1 MGSALEKGQNRRR
14 RLIVMARPLRI
25 EYEGAFYHV
34 TARGNER
41 REIYFTKT
49 DYGKFK
55 EYLEGAQEK
64 FGCLFHAYV
73 FMTNHYHMIIETPN
87 ANIGKVMHY
96 INGSYTNYINRKRN
110 RSGHL
115 FQGRYKA
122 ILIDQDSYLLEL
134 SRYIHL
140 NPVKANIVEKPENYS
155 YSSYRSYILN
165 KRNDGLYRDQI
176 LKMISKDKKA
186 APKLYKQFVEDGME
200 SDLENPFEKIYGGA
214 ILGETS
220 FIKQALGKLKDGVLK
235 RKETSHRKRL
245 ESMYQSDVIIKAV
258 SHFFGVDEDEVLK
271 NRKEYRNISI
281 YLMKR
286 LTPMTNDQIGQ
297 IFNEL
302 SFSAVAKVNQRISKA
317 VKENR
322 AMRKKVEKI
331 ISKLS

>member
-1 MGSALEKGQNRRR
+1 
-14 RLIVMARPLRI
+14 MARPLRI
-25 EYEGAFYHV
+25 EYEGAFCHL

-64 FGCLFHAYV
+64 F
-73 FMTNHYHMIIETPN
+73 MIIETPN

-165 KRNDGLYRDQI
+165 KRNDGVYR
-176 LKMISKDKKA
+176 
-186 APKLYKQFVEDGME
+186 
-200 SDLENPFEKIYGGA
+200 
-214 ILGETS
+214 
-220 FIKQALGKLKDGVLK
+220 
-235 RKETSHRKRL
+235 
-245 ESMYQSDVIIKAV
+245 
-258 SHFFGVDEDEVLK
+258 
-271 NRKEYRNISI
+271 
-281 YLMKR
+281 
-286 LTPMTNDQIGQ
+286 IGQ
-297 IFNEL
+297 IFNDL

-322 AMRKKVEKI
+322 AIRKKVEKI